1 MKIKILDNPNLF
13 KGGAPDLILETVPY
27 FSLKKLSPG
36 PGFETGT
43 FQLHAKM
50 TNLKSGYTY
59 KAEPTGNACAP
70 AAGPMPPSAGS
81 EFAVNFESSATGLCE
96 IKVTVTPDNGA
107 EITRKISLNVVEE
120 SEKLILE
127 KPDEGISLNAGLKLI
142 PFKWLA
148 PNAPQNQLY
157 TVKVV
162 FIPDGGISVT
172 KEYPSVISPFAYN
185 GPNNNGL
192 EAGNYSW
199 SVKYTDSQG
208 TYWSPVRTF
217 IVPQPVTV
225 NFKATDQQTEI
236 LPFSLN
242 QVPVTAPPP
251 PSVISLKID
260 GYPPSLPPGYKY
272 EWMLTKFATP
282 TAPPT
287 SQSFIG
293 TINASG
299 LTPGASMYSAI
310 TLTVRD
316 GNGNAAGTMTKG
328 ITVMKYPEL
337 TQIGFSPPVSAV
349 LSSGMTSYTIPPDS
363 LKNNIPAAIGDI
375 PLDKCDSLAAS
386 TGASISGNTV
396 TFAQPVMAS
405 YTITCKISAPKIIK
419 GHMAVPPLEATL
431 TLANSFA
438 VARASAP
445 ASQTYV
451 KDASGPVPALGMS
464 ITAGGAGDIKITKLT
479 VRAYGS
485 TAVPF
490 AGGTTALYGN
500 TAANTLIDYATL
512 YDGSTVVGTSTPLTL
527 VDTGDGSYTSGA
539 DYYKV
544 SFNNLNLSIPKGS
557 TKTYVAKVKLL
568 STMTATTYIALDMD
582 PGMDIVAEDADG
594 NNIKPTGGALSTG
607 AGLPVNCIND
617 AANALSANRIVQTIT
632 VSSGSTCGNG
642 IIESPEA
649 CDDKNTTSGDGCEAP
664 YCIITPGWSCTTN
677 PTTGSSVCQKC
688 GNGIIEGTEE
698 CDPLANPK
706 FFPADTC
713 LTKAGSAKPYGELA
727 CGLPGST
734 NACKI
739 DTSGCMDLYNMCNY
753 YPPAEGP
760 HYFDTGNNICWL
772 LGATGQNCDSVCAKA
787 HPTGDTQTKLA
798 CTTID
803 WNDCGANGICGSAVA
818 DADDCAV
825 CEVLTNTPHNNCTFT
840 SNVAAP
846 YFWLSY
852 CRYRTS
858 SFPETNCTTPIAGK
872 SRICKCQ

>member
-148 PNAPQNQLY
+148 PNAPQDQLY

-649 CDDKNTTSGDGCEAP
+649 CDDKNTTSGDGCEAL
-664 YCIITPGWSCTTN
+664 YCIITPSWSCTTN

-698 CDPLANPK
+698 CDGTQFGTGVDCSYK
-706 FFPADTC
+706 T
-713 LTKAGSAKPYGELA
+713 GGGKPYGNLT
-727 CGLPGST
+727 CDT
-734 NACKI
+734 QCKI
-739 DTSGCMDLYNMCNY
+739 QIAGCMDLPTYCVT
-753 YPPAEGP
+753 PAVGGK
-760 HYFDTGNNICWL
+760 YDAMTLGCWFVAQSTTQSCTDVCSNKGLGCATDTNWNVSSALCTN
-772 LGATGQNCDSVCAKA
+772 LGYTY
-787 HPTGDTQTKLA
+787 
-798 CTTID
+798 
-803 WNDCGANGICGSAVA
+803 
-818 DADDCAV
+818 
-825 CEVLTNTPHNNCTFT
+825 T
-840 SNVAAP
+840 SNTWDSSYSPVIYTPANQCKNDTDNIRDCTKPTASP
-846 YFWLSY
+846 Y
-852 CRYRTS
+852 
-858 SFPETNCTTPIAGK
+858 K
-872 SRICKCQ
+872 RICKCSQYKLLIQIFASWSGRKVFCDVVANVSSNGISC